1 MFRLLR
7 YFSLASA
14 AVIIIVIA
22 VLMFFFHHLSVEDLV
37 RVGERQNELLAR
49 SIGNHL
55 SDDFGPYFQLVKEA
69 DGETA
74 ETKLKV
80 KEISKKIAPH
90 IEGLPV
96 LKVEI
101 LNLRG
106 MIVFSTE
113 SEQMGRDMGRDPNFI
128 AARAGQRI
136 SKIKLLNSDSKS
148 AQKVGQI
155 ESLASYQPFY
165 DDEGKMVG
173 VLQVYS
179 DTASLYADI
188 DKHVLYVFL
197 ALSTALGL
205 LYLVLH
211 QIVRRADKIIK
222 AQHTE
227 LQLNTEKLVK
237 SEEMHRKFT
246 ADVSH
251 ELRTP
256 LSVLLLQIDTLGNTK
271 AVQDLRQDVISM
283 SRLVNQIFSLARVD
297 ALEFEKMDKVDL
309 SVVCKNAATRLFP
322 LAIKENISIE
332 VVGVDAP
339 VEVLGYSHVLE
350 QAVYNLVENAIKYA
364 ATGGAITVELG
375 KAPYIKIIDHG
386 PGVPKEKRKEIFQ
399 RFLRSDSRGDGA
411 GLGLSIVKQIVEAH
425 NASIDVGDTPGGGA
439 TFTIRFGDGI

>member
-14 AVIIIVIA
+14 AVIVIVIA
-22 VLMFFFHHLSVEDLV
+22 VLMFFTQHLSVEDLV
-37 RVGERQNELLAR
+37 RLGERQNEILAR
-49 SIGNHL
+49 SIGNNL
-55 SDDFGPYFQLVKEA
+55 SDDFGPYFQSVKEA
-69 DGETA
+69 DIETA
-74 ETKLKV
+74 ETKSKAG
-80 KEISKKIAPH
+80 EISESIALQ

-96 LKVEI
+96 LKVEF
-101 LNLRG
+101 LNLKG
-106 MIVFSTE
+106 IVIFSTR
-113 SEQMGRDMGRDPNFI
+113 SEQAGRDMSRDPDFI
-128 AARAGQRI
+128 AARKGQRT

-148 AQKVGQI
+148 AQKAEQVK
-155 ESLASYQPFY
+155 SLASYQPFY
-165 DDEGKMVG
+165 DDEGKVVG

-179 DTASLYADI
+179 DTTSLFADI
-188 DKHVLYVFL
+188 DKHVFYVFL

-227 LQLNTEKLVK
+227 LQLSTEKLVK
-237 SEEMHRKFT
+237 SEAMHRKFT

-256 LSVLLLQIDTLGNTK
+256 LSVLLLQIDTLDDTK
-271 AVQDLRQDVISM
+271 AAQDLRQDVIAM
-283 SRLVNQIFSLARVD
+283 SRLVNQILSLAQVD
-297 ALEFEKMDKVDL
+297 ALDLEKMDKVDL
-309 SVVCKNAATRLFP
+309 SVVCKNVATRLFP
-322 LAIKENISIE
+322 LAIKEEMSIE
-332 VVGVDAP
+332 VIGVDAP

-350 QAVYNLVENAIKYA
+350 QAIYNLVENAIKYA
-364 ATGGAITVELG
+364 ATGGVITVELG
-375 KAPYIKIIDHG
+375 KDPYIKVIDHG

-425 NASIDVGDTPGGGA
+425 KASIDVGDTPGGGA